1 MPCRFTPLPSVIIIS
16 FCLVCLFFLQGECRN
31 FIKVLLKQ
39 DGGLFVCGTN
49 AFNPLCANY
58 TVSIRLSVIHP
69 FFVYLPVGLSFF
81 FLFLLQRDSLE
92 MVGEPISGMARCPYD
107 PRHANVA
114 LFAGSISALLCKDEK
129 CHFCCRHQTQ
139 FPAPDSETSVPLC
152 LPLQMIYSQTS
163 RCIACLVLIFPTL
176 CYRSICIFTFFS
188 SSPPSLSPCVSP
200 SDGSLFTGTVTDFL
214 AIDAV
219 IYRSLGDSP
228 ALRTVKHD
236 SKWFRGTF
244 RNRHI
249 ENVPPEPDKETIT
262 KQIREI

>member
-1 MPCRFTPLPSVIIIS
+1 MDCLYAEQMPSTLCVPTTL
-16 FCLVCLFFLQGECRN
+16 LV
-31 FIKVLLKQ
+31 
-39 DGGLFVCGTN
+39 
-49 AFNPLCANY
+49 
-58 TVSIRLSVIHP
+58 S
-69 FFVYLPVGLSFF
+69 VYLSSTLSLCICQLVYLFF

-163 RCIACLVLIFPTL
+163 CCIACLVLIFPTL

-262 KQIREI
+262 KQIREN

>member
-1 MPCRFTPLPSVIIIS
+1 
-16 FCLVCLFFLQGECRN
+16 
-31 FIKVLLKQ
+31 
-39 DGGLFVCGTN
+39 
-49 AFNPLCANY
+49 
-58 TVSIRLSVIHP
+58 
-69 FFVYLPVGLSFF
+69 
-81 FLFLLQRDSLE
+81 

-129 CHFCCRHQTQ
+129 CRFCCRHQTQ
-139 FPAPDSETSVPLC
+139 FPAPDIETSVPLC

-176 CYRSICIFTFFS
+176 CYRSICIFTFFF

-244 RNRHI
+244 RNRHV

-262 KQIREI
+262 KQIREN